1 MKLDHNAILAQA
13 TFFQGLAPQSRAAL
27 AAVCRSRELRKHE
40 QLFREG
46 DRGEGLFLLASGN
59 IQLFK
64 TAPDGSEVVIK
75 IVKPGETFA
84 EVVLFEEDRYPVNA
98 LALTACRLYVFLR
111 QDIQQLLGS
120 SDFRRDFIAMLMR
133 KQRYLTERI
142 RQLSSQDV
150 AARLLAFL
158 REQYGPR
165 DLMQTTLSKKAIA
178 AAIGAT
184 PETLSRLIP
193 RLKKEKKIVWTGR
206 TIRFPASYWASPAGR
221 FPSLGN

>member
-1 MKLDHNAILAQA
+1 MKLDHSAILAQA

-27 AAVCRSRELRKHE
+27 AAVCRARELRKHE
-40 QLFREG
+40 WLFREG
-46 DRGEGLFLLASGN
+46 ARGEGLFLLASGSL
-59 IQLFK
+59 QLFK
-64 TAPDGSEVVIK
+64 TAPDGAEVVIK

-98 LALTACRLYVFLR
+98 RALTACRLYVFLR
-111 QDIQQLLGS
+111 QDIQTLLAQA
-120 SDFRRDFIAMLMR
+120 DFRRDFLAMLMR

-158 REQYGPR
+158 REQYGAR
-165 DLMQTTLSKKAIA
+165 DSIQTTISKKDIA
-178 AAIGAT
+178 AAIGVT

-193 RLKKEKKIVWTGR
+193 RLKKLQKIVWTGR
-206 TIRFPASYWASPAGR
+206 TIRFPAGYWQARGGR
-221 FPSLGN
+221 

>member
-98 LALTACRLYVFLR
+98 VALTNCRLYVFLR
-111 QDIQQLLGS
+111 QDIQHLLCH

-165 DLMQTTLSKKAIA
+165 EQMQAALSKKAIA
-178 AAIGAT
+178 AAVGTT

-193 RLKKEKKIVWTGR
+193 RLKKEKKIVWSGR
-206 TIRFPASYWASPAGR
+206 TIRFPSGFWQRQPAK
-221 FPSLGN
+221 

>member
-1 MKLDHNAILAQA
+1 MKPDRNAILAQA

-27 AAVCRSRELRKHE
+27 AAVCRLRELRKRE

-46 DRGEGLFLLASGN
+46 DRGEGLFLLAGGS

-98 LALTACRLYVFLR
+98 MALTACRLYVFLR
-111 QDIQQLLGS
+111 QDIQQLLGNT
-120 SDFRRDFIAMLMR
+120 DFRRDFIAMLMR

-158 REQYGPR
+158 REQYGPL
-165 DLMQTTLSKKAIA
+165 DLIQTTLSKKDIA
-178 AAIGAT
+178 AAIGVT

-193 RLKKEKKIVWTGR
+193 RLKRQRKIVWAGR
-206 TIRFPASYWASPAGR
+206 AIRFPAGYWQARGGR
-221 FPSLGN
+221 FPQA

>member
-1 MKLDHNAILAQA
+1 MDKTAILAQA
-13 TFFQGLAPQSRAAL
+13 TFFQGLAPQSRMAL
-27 AAVCRSRELRKHE
+27 AGICRARELRKRE

-59 IQLFK
+59 LQLFK
-64 TAPDGSEVVIK
+64 TAPDGAEVVIK

-98 LALTACRLYVFLR
+98 MALTACRLYVFLR

-120 SDFRRDFIAMLMR
+120 ADFRRDFIAMLMR

-158 REQYGPR
+158 REQHGPR
-165 DLMQTTLSKKAIA
+165 DLMQTAISKKDIA
-178 AAIGAT
+178 AAIGVT

-193 RLKKEKKIVWTGR
+193 RLKKQQKIVWAGR
-206 TIRFPASYWASPAGR
+206 TIRFPAGYWQARAGR
-221 FPSLGN
+221 FPSL